1 MAVVITQLPE
11 LCIAAIVHLSQVDTS
26 LILGSAGRAGAFGG
40 FDPASG
46 FGLDCAGPLFPSQL

>member
-26 LILGSAGRAGAFGG
+26 LILGSAGRAGG
-40 FDPASG
+40 FDSASG